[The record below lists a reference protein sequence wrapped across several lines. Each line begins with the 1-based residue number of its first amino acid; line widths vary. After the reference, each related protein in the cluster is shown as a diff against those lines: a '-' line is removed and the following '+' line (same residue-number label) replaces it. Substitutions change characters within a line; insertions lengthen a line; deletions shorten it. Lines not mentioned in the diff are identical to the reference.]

1 MQNRKNNT
9 LNSVVVD
16 IIKIY
21 TSTNAK
27 MDVVMAEYFA
37 SSNDPFRSGAEAIIL
52 QWLRNASLIDAA
64 VKSLCAKRPKNGV
77 LAVLRAAAADIM
89 SGEKERLPKIVHN
102 WVDFAKER
110 LSKNEGGFV
119 NAVLRRLPEAIEKL
133 CGDLTDA
140 RSLSIKYSHPQWLI
154 EKWTKNFGTQKTV
167 EILESNRIPSEVFF
181 RKSPAREAD
190 EIFEN
195 YRRFFVESKFDGF
208 FKLKNGCWKNVR
220 PLLDT
225 PYFYIQ
231 DPSTLFAP
239 REFAPPDGEY
249 LDLCAAPGGK
259 SRAIADIVSE
269 NAKRPENSLLV
280 SVDLPDRILPLRENI
295 AKISAVKTAIV
306 ECDILGENLAEKLAA
321 QNLPVLFD
329 GVFVDAPCS
338 NTGVLRRRP
347 DARYRLEKSDIA
359 ECAKKQLQILE
370 CAKNFVKVGG
380 KLEYST
386 CSIEREENGGV
397 LEKFLSANGNF
408 ALENSSILVPSIEND
423 GAGYALLRR
432 IS

>member
-1 MQNRKNNT
+1 MQNRKNTT
-9 LNSVVVD
+9 LNSVIVD

-52 QWLRNASLIDAA
+52 QWLRNAALIDEA

-89 SGEKERLPKIVHN
+89 SGEETRLPKIVHN
-102 WVDFAKER
+102 WVDFAKDR
-110 LSKNEGGFV
+110 LSKNEVGFI

-133 CGDLTDA
+133 RGASTDA
-140 RSLSIKYSHPQWLI
+140 KSLSIKYSHPQWLV
-154 EKWTKNFGTQKTV
+154 EKWINNFGTQKAL
-167 EILESNRIPSEVFF
+167 EILESNQIPSEVFF
-181 RKSPAREAD
+181 RKSPAKDAD
-190 EIFEN
+190 AVFEN
-195 YRRFFVESKFDGF
+195 FRRFFTESKFGGF

-225 PYFYIQ
+225 PFFYIQ

-239 REFAPPDGEY
+239 RRFAPSDGNY

-269 NAKRPENSLLV
+269 NAKHPENSLLV
-280 SVDLPDRILPLRENI
+280 SVDLSDRIEPLRENI
-295 AKISAVKTAIV
+295 AKISALKTAVV
-306 ECDILGENLAEKLAA
+306 ECDILDENLADKLAE

-359 ECAKKQLQILE
+359 ECAEKQLAILE

-386 CSIEREENGGV
+386 CSIENEENGGV
-397 LEKFLSANGNF
+397 LEKFLSENKNF
-408 ALENSSILVPSIEND
+408 VLVNSEILVPSIEND
-423 GAGYALLRR
+423 GAGHALLKRM
-432 IS
+432 S